1 MAVIYLRHERH
12 GTKVACSWHEA
23 RDDME
28 WGWEEYDPNDPDE
41 METPAPSE
49 MEASENSGN
58 ALRATKR
65 RRKE

>member
-1 MAVIYLRHERH
+1 
-12 GTKVACSWHEA
+12 
-23 RDDME
+23 ME
-28 WGWEEYDPNDPDE
+28 WGWEEYDPNNPDE